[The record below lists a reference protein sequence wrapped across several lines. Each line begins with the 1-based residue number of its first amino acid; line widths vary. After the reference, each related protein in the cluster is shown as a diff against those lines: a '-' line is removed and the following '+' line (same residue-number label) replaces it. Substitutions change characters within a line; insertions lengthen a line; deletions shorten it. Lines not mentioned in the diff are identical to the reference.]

1 MRRYLTVLMVAL
13 AAALLTAPATVPV
26 LAEDQQEAAAA
37 GIGPIGI
44 VTRIARDAKAVR
56 GQQVMRSSPAIPS
69 RTPTA

>member
-13 AAALLTAPATVPV
+13 AAALLTAPATAPA

-44 VTRIARDAKAVR
+44 VTRIAR
-56 GQQVMRSSPAIPS
+56 
-69 RTPTA
+69 TPRQ